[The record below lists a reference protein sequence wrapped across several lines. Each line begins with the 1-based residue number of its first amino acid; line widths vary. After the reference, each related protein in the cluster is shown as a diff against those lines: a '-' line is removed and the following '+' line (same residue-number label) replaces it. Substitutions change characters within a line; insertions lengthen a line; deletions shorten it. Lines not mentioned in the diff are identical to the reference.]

1 MGALSMMA
9 TDAEA
14 VLFSAKC
21 FAAAMIAYYV
31 SLSIGFSEPA
41 WAVTTVY
48 LVSQPLAGA
57 ALSRSLYR
65 LLGTVLGG
73 AAAVIFLPA
82 FVNEPLALSFVLAL
96 WLGLCVYMAQLDRTP
111 RSYTFLLA
119 GYTASIIGFPSVL
132 EPAGIFNTAILR
144 VQEISIAIA
153 AAGLVHGAVWPRTIA
168 RRLQDRITSVLND
181 SERWSRGAL
190 FGRPDPTLDLDRHR
204 LARDVDDI
212 EQLAAHL
219 AFDTARWAPPGQVI
233 RAFRDQISWLLPLSG
248 AFEDQIA
255 ECARQSIEFPREVAA
270 LITRVDRWLGEEL
283 SASRRDEVAHELVA
297 DAAKLEA
304 TIAVENRYGWRELLL
319 VSVLSILGEIVIV
332 HRVLRELH
340 SHIMQ
345 GTVSGLSPEAV
356 GLVTATAGRALHRD
370 HVLALRSAFGT
381 MVAVCGVCAFW
392 IFTAW
397 PTGTVAAMIAGIA
410 CALFGSQP
418 RPDVAIGNFFLGSLS
433 GIVVAAGYGF
443 VVLPRVTDF
452 VMLASVL
459 APILLL
465 LGSMLARPTLAPLAV
480 AGLVGFLNTVGLAAT
495 YQSDFA
501 GFVNGAIAQVAGIV
515 ASIVII
521 GIFHVIGPDVA
532 FARLRRAGFRDIAA
546 RADGKAR
553 DTQRWVNRMLDRTAL
568 IAARAG
574 SFAAELTPPPYD
586 TLVGLRIGYLA
597 GELHVLLSTLTISE
611 ERAALGE
618 VLRGVSEHFHRIE
631 SAGRKPAERSV
642 LEAIDRAIT
651 AFVADSHVAR
661 RRSGLI
667 LLTGLR
673 RSLFPQANV
682 YEGAAG

>member
-1 MGALSMMA
+1 MMA

-21 FAAAMIAYYV
+21 FAAAMISYYV
-31 SLSIGFSEPA
+31 SLSIGFSQPA

-57 ALSRSLYR
+57 ALSKSLYR
-65 LLGTVLGG
+65 LLGTLLGG

-82 FVNEPLALSFVLAL
+82 FVNEPIVLSFVLAL
-96 WLGLCVYMAQLDRTP
+96 WLGLCVYIAQLDRTP

-132 EPAGIFNTAILR
+132 APAGIFNTAILR

-153 AAGLVHGAVWPRTIA
+153 AVGLVHGAVWPRTIA
-168 RRLQDRITSVLND
+168 RRLQDRITAILND
-181 SERWSRGAL
+181 SERWSRRAL
-190 FGRPDPTLDLDRHR
+190 LGSRDPTLDLDRRR

-219 AFDTARWAPPGQVI
+219 AFDTARWAPPGQLV

-248 AFEDQIA
+248 ALEDRIA
-255 ECARQSIEFPREVAA
+255 ECARQSGGLAPEVAA
-270 LITRVDRWLGEEL
+270 LVTRVDRWLEEEL
-283 SASRRDEVAHELVA
+283 SASTRDEVAHELVA
-297 DAAKLEA
+297 DAVNLEA
-304 TIAVENRYGWRELLL
+304 TIAVEDRYGWREMLL
-319 VSVLSILGEIVIV
+319 VSVLARLGELVIV
-332 HRVLRELH
+332 HRILRELH
-340 SHIMQ
+340 RHIMQ

-397 PTGTVAAMIAGIA
+397 PSGTVAAMIVGIA

-418 RPDVAIGNFFLGSLS
+418 RPDVAIGHFFLGSLA
-433 GIVVAAGYGF
+433 GIAAAAGYGF

-452 VMLASVL
+452 VMLALVL

-465 LGSMLARPTLAPLAV
+465 LGSLLARPTLAPLAV
-480 AGLVGFLNTVGLAAT
+480 AALVGFLNTVGLAAT

-501 GFVNGAIAQVAGIV
+501 GFVNGAIAQIAGTAV
-515 ASIVII
+515 SIIII
-521 GIFHVIGPDVA
+521 GIFHVIGSDVA
-532 FARLRRAGFRDIAA
+532 FARLLRAGFRDIAA
-546 RADGKAR
+546 RADGKAP
-553 DTQRWVNRMLDRTAL
+553 DTRRWTNRMLDRTAL
-568 IAARAG
+568 IAARGG
-574 SFAAELTPPPYD
+574 SLAAELTPPPYD

-597 GELHVLLSTLTISE
+597 GELHALMSTLTISE
-611 ERAALGE
+611 ERTALGE
-618 VLRGVSEHFHRIE
+618 ALRGISEHFRRIE
-631 SAGRKPAERSV
+631 AARPEPPEKSV
-642 LEAIDRAIT
+642 LEAIDRAMT
-651 AFVADSHVAR
+651 AFVAYQHADW

-673 RSLFPQANV
+673 RSLFPQANAF
-682 YEGAAG
+682 EGASV